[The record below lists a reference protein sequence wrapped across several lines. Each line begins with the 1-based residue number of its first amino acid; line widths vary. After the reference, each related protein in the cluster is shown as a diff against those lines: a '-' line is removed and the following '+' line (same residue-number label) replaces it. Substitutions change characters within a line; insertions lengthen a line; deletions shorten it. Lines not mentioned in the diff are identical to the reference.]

1 MLAFKFETKNRC
13 IQVNGNID
21 SNVVA
26 NKFANHFHKTYSCN
40 NASRAAELHSQYLIK
55 TREYQ
60 GLPLTEDVDVELV
73 SRVVYDLKRGKA
85 ADLDNLTAEHILYS
99 HPILPCLLARLFNLI
114 LLCNYVP
121 SAFRL
126 SYTIPIPKFARLSD

>member
-40 NASRAAELHSQYLIK
+40 TASRAAELHSQNLY
-55 TREYQ
+55 RRHEYQ
-60 GLPLTEDVDVELV
+60 GLPLTENIDV
-73 SRVVYDLKRGKA
+73 
-85 ADLDNLTAEHILYS
+85 N
-99 HPILPCLLARLFNLI
+99 LLA
-114 LLCNYVP
+114 V
-121 SAFRL
+121 
-126 SYTIPIPKFARLSD
+126 